1 MYAVF
6 AGIVVI
12 NLEFMY
18 ISTVPV
24 FTSPPFW
31 LKMRVVIEIS
41 FPAYTA
47 VSFIEMI
54 VVVFS
59 GVYVLFLNVQSS
71 LTVPPYTAPYTAAV
85 QAAARQS
92 SYHPSG
98 C

>member
-1 MYAVF
+1 MPTSPVLYMYAVF
-6 AGIVVI
+6 AGIVAI

-41 FPAYTA
+41 FPVYTA

-54 VVVFS
+54 VV
-59 GVYVLFLNVQSS
+59 LFCCV
-71 LTVPPYTAPYTAAV
+71 AV
-85 QAAARQS
+85 
-92 SYHPSG
+92 
-98 C
+98 